1 MRLLIKRIYPEIGLK
16 AAGSNRRGQTD

>member
-16 AAGSNRRGQTD
+16 AAGSNRRGQMD